1 MIMRK
6 LLLALFLGTVGGCT
20 TLSDSYQVVRISTR
34 LGDLY
39 VWLYEET
46 PVHRQYFI
54 DLTNSGYFDDYSFNR
69 VIEGFVAQGGCPD
82 TPEGF
87 AYSIHLLEP
96 EFRPQLRHVYGT
108 FAAGRDNN
116 PGKLSAGCQ
125 FYVVHDANGIA
136 RLDDNYTI
144 YGFVFSGMEVVDQI
158 VVVET
163 DESDAPLETINLDIK
178 MINMTRAE
186 IEASGFRIPD

>member
-1 MIMRK
+1 MRK
-6 LLLALFLGTVGGCT
+6 FLLALLLGAVAGCT
-20 TLSDSYQVVRISTR
+20 TLSDTYQVVRISTR
-34 LGDLY
+34 LGDLF
-39 VWLYEET
+39 VWLYEEV

-54 DLTNSGYFDDYSFNR
+54 DLTNSRYFDDYSFNR

-82 TPEGF
+82 TSEGF

-158 VVVET
+158 VAVET
-163 DESDAPLETINLDIK
+163 NESDEPLETIRLDIN

-186 IEASGFRIPD
+186 IEASGFRIPE

>member
-1 MIMRK
+1 MRK
-6 LLLALFLGTVGGCT
+6 FLLALFLVAVGGCT
-20 TLSDSYQVVRISTR
+20 TLSDTYQVVRISTR

-39 VWLYEET
+39 VWLYEEV

-54 DLTNSGYFDDYSFNR
+54 DLTNSDYFDDYSFNR

-87 AYSIHLLEP
+87 ADSIHLLEP

-125 FYVVHDANGIA
+125 FYVVHNTNGIA

-158 VVVET
+158 VAVET
-163 DESDAPLETINLDIK
+163 DESDEPLETISLDIN

-186 IEASGFRIPD
+186 IEASGFRIPE

>member
-1 MIMRK
+1 MRK
-6 LLLALFLGTVGGCT
+6 FLLALFLGTVGGCT
-20 TLSDSYQVVRISTR
+20 TLSDTYQVVRISTR

-39 VWLYEET
+39 VWLYEEV

-54 DLTNSGYFDDYSFNR
+54 DLTNSEYFDDYSFNR

-96 EFRPQLRHVYGT
+96 EFRPQLRHIYGT

-125 FYVVHDANGIA
+125 FYVVHNANGIG

-144 YGFVFSGMEVVDQI
+144 YGFVFSGMVVVDQI
-158 VVVET
+158 VAVET
-163 DESDAPLETINLDIK
+163 DESDEPLEVISLDIN

-186 IEASGFRIPD
+186 IEASGFRIPE

>member
-1 MIMRK
+1 MIIRK
-6 LLLALFLGTVGGCT
+6 FMLALFIG
-20 TLSDSYQVVRISTR
+20 TLSGCASLSETYQVARISTR

-39 VWLYEET
+39 VWLYKEV
-46 PVHRQYFI
+46 PVHREYFI
-54 DLTNSGYFDDYSFNR
+54 NLTNSGYFDDFSFNR
-69 VIEGFVAQGGCPD
+69 VIDGFVAQGGCPD

-96 EFRPQLRHVYGT
+96 EFRPQLRHAYGT

-144 YGFVFSGMEVVDQI
+144 YGFVFSGMEVVDKI
-158 VVVET
+158 VAVET
-163 DESDAPLETINLDIK
+163 DESDEPLEIINLDIDIIK
-178 MINMTRAE
+178 MTPAE
-186 IEASGFRIPD
+186 IEASGFRIPE

>member
-1 MIMRK
+1 MRK
-6 LLLALFLGTVGGCT
+6 FLLALFLGAVAGCT
-20 TLSDSYQVVRISTR
+20 TLSDTYQVVRISTR
-34 LGDLY
+34 LGDLF
-39 VWLYEET
+39 VWLYEEV

-54 DLTNSGYFDDYSFNR
+54 DLINSGYFDDYSFNR

-82 TPEGF
+82 LPEGF

-116 PGKLSAGCQ
+116 PDKLSAGCQ
-125 FYVVHDANGIA
+125 FYVVHDANGIS

-158 VVVET
+158 VAVET
-163 DESDAPLETINLDIK
+163 DESDEPLETIRLDIN

-186 IEASGFRIPD
+186 IEASGFRIPK

>member
-1 MIMRK
+1 MRRF
-6 LLLALFLGTVGGCT
+6 LLALLLGTVGGCT
-20 TLSDSYQVVRISTR
+20 TLSDTYQVVRISTR
-34 LGDLY
+34 LGDLF
-39 VWLYEET
+39 VWLYEEV

-54 DLTNSGYFDDYSFNR
+54 DLTNSEYFDDYSFNR

-158 VVVET
+158 VAVET
-163 DESDAPLETINLDIK
+163 DESDEPLETISLDIN

-186 IEASGFRIPD
+186 IEASGFRIPE

>member
-1 MIMRK
+1 MRK
-6 LLLALFLGTVGGCT
+6 FLLALFVATIGGCT
-20 TLSDSYQVVRISTR
+20 TLSDTYPVVRISTR

-46 PVHRQYFI
+46 PVHRQYFL

-158 VVVET
+158 VAVET
-163 DESDAPLETINLDIK
+163 NESDEPLETIRLDIN

-186 IEASGFRIPD
+186 IEASGFRIPE

>member
-1 MIMRK
+1 MRK
-6 LLLALFLGTVGGCT
+6 FLLALFVATIGGCT
-20 TLSDSYQVVRISTR
+20 TLSDTYQVVRISTR
-34 LGDLY
+34 LGDLF
-39 VWLYEET
+39 VWLYEEV

-54 DLTNSGYFDDYSFNR
+54 DLTKSGYFDDYSFNR

-158 VVVET
+158 VAVET
-163 DESDAPLETINLDIK
+163 DESDEPLETISLDIN
-178 MINMTRAE
+178 MINITRAE
-186 IEASGFRIPD
+186 IEASGFRIPE